1 MENRRLSNLLT
12 VVSVG
17 VLFVFLWWANNNLD
31 QFALRIMRTGAV
43 YIVAAVA
50 YNLVNGITGQ
60 FSLGPN
66 GFMAIGGYAM
76 ALLMLPLEQKK
87 FVWFLE
93 PQMWPFNSFSL
104 PGELFVV
111 ALIVGGLLG
120 ALGALIVGIPSFR
133 LRGDYLAI
141 ATFGFGEIIFVLAN
155 NLIPFTNGPLGI
167 KGIPE
172 YADIYW
178 CFGSA
183 VVATLFVKNLVNS
196 SYGRA
201 MKGIREDEIA
211 AEAMGVSIFRTKM
224 QAFLVS
230 GFFAAVAGGLLGA
243 LVTTVS
249 PSLFTFMMTF
259 NLLIIIV
266 LGGLGSITGSV
277 ITAFGFAV
285 AMELL
290 RVMEAP
296 INIGPIHLPG
306 IAGMRMVIFSVLL
319 IVLMI
324 FWRRGLFGQWD
335 FSWNWLL
342 SKIGITSKAAEA
354 ISPVEQNGVPRPTA
368 TSVRAE
374 AQEGGVLM
382 SLQNLTI
389 RFGGLVAVSD
399 FSLDIKKGEIVGLIG
414 PNGAGKTTIF
424 NIITGQYTPDSG
436 HVFFDGSDITG
447 WRPDLIA
454 RAGIARTFQNIR
466 LFGELSV
473 LDNVLVSEHLG
484 IKSSL
489 LTAALGLPRYL
500 SEERE
505 ARSRAMALLKL
516 VGLADLY
523 DVQAGALPYGQQRQL
538 EIARALATHPKLLL
552 LDEPAAGMNPEETK
566 RLMTFI
572 RELRDRFSLTIF
584 LIEHHMEVVMGI
596 CERIRVL
603 DYGVSIAE
611 GTPKEIQTNPR
622 VIAAYL
628 GEEEV

>member
-1 MENRRLSNLLT
+1 
-12 VVSVG
+12 
-17 VLFVFLWWANNNLD
+17 
-31 QFALRIMRTGAV
+31 
-43 YIVAAVA
+43 
-50 YNLVNGITGQ
+50 
-60 FSLGPN
+60 
-66 GFMAIGGYAM
+66 
-76 ALLMLPLEQKK
+76 
-87 FVWFLE
+87 
-93 PQMWPFNSFSL
+93 
-104 PGELFVV
+104 
-111 ALIVGGLLG
+111 
-120 ALGALIVGIPSFR
+120 
-133 LRGDYLAI
+133 
-141 ATFGFGEIIFVLAN
+141 
-155 NLIPFTNGPLGI
+155 
-167 KGIPE
+167 
-172 YADIYW
+172 
-178 CFGSA
+178 
-183 VVATLFVKNLVNS
+183 
-196 SYGRA
+196 
-201 MKGIREDEIA
+201 
-211 AEAMGVSIFRTKM
+211 
-224 QAFLVS
+224 
-230 GFFAAVAGGLLGA
+230 
-243 LVTTVS
+243 
-249 PSLFTFMMTF
+249 
-259 NLLIIIV
+259 
-266 LGGLGSITGSV
+266 
-277 ITAFGFAV
+277 
-285 AMELL
+285 
-290 RVMEAP
+290 
-296 INIGPIHLPG
+296 
-306 IAGMRMVIFSVLL
+306 MVIFSVLL

-354 ISPVEQNGVPRPTA
+354 ISPVEQNGAPRPTA

-628 GEEEV
+628 GEEEG